1 MYNTAV
7 GIIESLRTAGG
18 SYDVSENSSVCVLLA
33 MSGRVYSGVT
43 GTVFENG
50 AMKISCPEYNAVV
63 SMMTAGETRIVKM
76 MTVMFRNGEVVL
88 PCEEC
93 RNLIFRIN
101 SENIGC
107 EIALSKSGTIALGV
121 LMPGSTLQNNSN
133 IMDNNIQQTMMDND
147 TQQTDEF
154 VDFEEAP
161 VQQDNTSEISS
172 DSKYSFG
179 FESSGGNVFTSP
191 ERLKVE
197 TAGDNNSS
205 SENGESGFSSAKS
218 SAEYVNNI
226 MADEDNPFYEPPVKE
241 ESNIVRDGNIEFEMY
256 NPNKPAKIP
265 KPKALN
271 QIPTSSLNPD
281 TNNAQPTNNYYNG
294 SYNSDVQYNPSPGY
308 ANPIYSESS
317 SEQYQSPYKH
327 SRASTSVSSYY
338 SSSQGSSGDSIYRQK
353 LSSILNNTT
362 PPSSALSQSSPQNP
376 TPEPAPAPTPAPP
389 QKLSKLE
396 MLKYAKEKKRLAKID
411 AKFQKKI
418 KKKGY

>member
-1 MYNTAV
+1 MDLQEMYNTAV

-43 GTVFENG
+43 GTAFENG

-133 IMDNNIQQTMMDND
+133 IMDNNIQQT
-147 TQQTDEF
+147 DEF

-197 TAGDNNSS
+197 TAGDKNNS
-205 SENGESGFSSAKS
+205 EEESGSSQS

-376 TPEPAPAPTPAPP
+376 TPEPAPTPAPP

>member
-1 MYNTAV
+1 MDLQEMYNTAV

-43 GTVFENG
+43 GTAFENG

-121 LMPGSTLQNNSN
+121 LMPGSTLPDNSN
-133 IMDNNIQQTMMDND
+133 IMNNNIQQTDDDN
-147 TQQTDEF
+147 QPADEF

-161 VQQDNTSEISS
+161 IQQDNTSEISS

-197 TAGDNNSS
+197 TAGDKNNS
-205 SENGESGFSSAKS
+205 EEESGSSQS

-294 SYNSDVQYNPSPGY
+294 SYNSDGQYNPSPGY

-327 SRASTSVSSYY
+327 SGASTSSSSYY

-362 PPSSALSQSSPQNP
+362 PPSSAPSQPSPQNP
-376 TPEPAPAPTPAPP
+376 TPEPAPKPAPP

>member
-1 MYNTAV
+1 MDLQEMYNTAV

-43 GTVFENG
+43 GTAFENG

-121 LMPGSTLQNNSN
+121 LMPGSTLPDNSN
-133 IMDNNIQQTMMDND
+133 IMNNNIQQTDDDN
-147 TQQTDEF
+147 QPADEF

-161 VQQDNTSEISS
+161 IQQDNTSEISS

-197 TAGDNNSS
+197 TAGDKNNS
-205 SENGESGFSSAKS
+205 EEESGSSQS

-226 MADEDNPFYEPPVKE
+226 MADEDNPFYEPPIKE

-294 SYNSDVQYNPSPGY
+294 SYNSDGQYNPSPGY

-327 SRASTSVSSYY
+327 SGASTSASSYY

-362 PPSSALSQSSPQNP
+362 PPSSAPSQPSPQNP
-376 TPEPAPAPTPAPP
+376 TPEPAPKPAPP